1 MKRHF
6 FALCFLYTLTNTLL
20 WTQTLPLEGLTIDDG
35 LTQGMIFDILQ
46 DKDGFLWIG
55 TKDGLN
61 RYDGYH
67 FKTFEH
73 TPNDSFSLSGQV
85 VFKIFED
92 SRGWLWVSC
101 EHEGLNIYDKNKAR
115 FYHLTTVE
123 GDASTLQS
131 NDTNYFEEDKE
142 GNIWVANSNGIDKVV
157 IPSGFSFDKAQSA
170 SLNKQ
175 WKIERVIE
183 KTGDTF
189 FIMFKKDTLFW
200 SENTGMYWKILTDPR
215 KTGTYY
221 SVIDANNPNPYR
233 RVHSVYEDANGAQW
247 FGRTHYYSRKY
258 KGKMEHFF
266 LPLLESSPKISI
278 TPDLEGRTLIGYS
291 RLERISSFPN
301 GAFVSDTI
309 AYFPDFSASKIY
321 VDKTGLI
328 WIGTNG
334 FGLRKYNPRTRDFNR
349 SNQKMSTRQIYEDRQ
364 GRLWVWAN
372 YQFNWYD
379 KHTGKLMPIRGFTKE
394 AEQGRYMLQDARGIY
409 WFNFPI
415 EQDGVKII
423 RFNPAT
429 GEQKFFPYDKT
440 TDSLTPM
447 LNDKD
452 GNIWMGS
459 YEPFL
464 IKFDTKKEQFSYLN
478 IEMFVPPKTRTNLV
492 KTLYQDDQGILW
504 VGTPF
509 GLIRIAD
516 PNSPNPQMTI
526 LKSEPNAPNSLTEN
540 HVLSI
545 YQSSDDPNIFWIGT
559 KGGGL
564 NRYDRRKHQFTH
576 FTTADGLPNN
586 VVYGILSDDI
596 GDLWLSTNRGLSCF
610 NIPKKTFKNYF
621 ASDGLQDSEFNT
633 GSYYRGHDGLLYFGG
648 IKGINYF
655 DPKKVR
661 SNTSVPMVYITQ
673 IKINNQIENYKNS
686 SILQAPIELTSKIRL
701 KYFQNTISFEFA
713 ALDFTT
719 PQKNQYQYQM
729 RGVDHE
735 WVDAG
740 NRHEVTYTH
749 LQPGKYTF
757 RVKGANSSGTWNDKP
772 CEIVI
777 TVLPPWWRTTWA
789 YLLYVLLIGGAMWQG
804 YRFQINRIRL
814 KNQLLFEH
822 KETQRL
828 AELDKIKS
836 NFFSNITHEFRTPL
850 TLILE
855 PIRRIIQ
862 RTGEE
867 ELLENA
873 HIAEK
878 NSQKLLELVNQLL
891 DLSKLEGKAMKIE
904 WSTGDP
910 LAVLEVCHHSF
921 LPLAEKKGI
930 NLQFDD
936 AGEHYMVQFDKD
948 KLEKIITN
956 LLSNAI
962 KFTPRGGQVV
972 VQCHY
977 LPPKANNG
985 NPNSRVLHISVA
997 DTGPG
1002 IPAENLQAIFDRFF
1016 QVNSDGQGTGI
1027 GLALSKEL
1035 AELLGGDIVVKSQPG
1050 QGTTFEVSI
1059 PLALSQKDEKPATH
1073 TDDAIYPT
1081 SAKNKIAER
1090 ELREATVLIIDD
1102 NAEIRTLVKN
1112 TMPPHF
1118 QVLEASDGDEG
1129 IQLAMRAMPDFI
1141 ISDLMMPGKNGYEVC
1156 SELKNDELTA
1166 HIPIIL
1172 LTAKGALESKIEG
1185 LRTGADDYL
1194 TKPFHSEELLV
1205 RIENLLEQRR
1215 RLQAQYSKSL
1225 LTVLAPSYGIPQ
1237 GDRDFLERLTQFIE
1251 ENLDNPNLETED
1263 ISAGMLL
1270 SRSQFHRKLTSITGQ
1285 SATEFLRNYRLD
1297 RALEMLRTKQ
1307 GNVTE
1312 VAMQVG
1318 FNSQKYF
1325 SVRFKERFGA
1335 SPSEV

>member
-1 MKRHF
+1 MKRRI
-6 FALCFLYTLTNTLL
+6 FALCILYTLTNTLL
-20 WTQTLPLEGLTIDDG
+20 WTQTAPLESLTIDDG
-35 LTQGMIFDILQ
+35 LTQGMIYDILQ
-46 DKDGFLWIG
+46 DKEGFLWIG

-67 FKTFEH
+67 FKPFEH

-92 SRGWLWVSC
+92 SRGWLWISA
-101 EHEGLNIYDKNKAR
+101 EHEGLNIFDKNKQR
-115 FYHLTTVE
+115 FYHLTTIE

-131 NDTNYFEEDKE
+131 NDNNFITEDE
-142 GNIWVANSNGIDKVV
+142 AGNIWVASTNGIDKII
-157 IPSGFSFDKAQSA
+157 IPPDFSFARVQSA
-170 SLNKQ
+170 SLNQQ
-175 WKIERVIE
+175 WKVERIIE

-189 FIMFKKDTLFW
+189 FIQFKKDTLFW
-200 SENTGMYWKILTDPR
+200 SENTGMYWKLLSDPR

-221 SVIDANNPNPYR
+221 SVIDVNNPNPYH
-233 RVHSVYEDANGAQW
+233 RVHSVYEDNNGIIW
-247 FGRTHYYSRKY
+247 YGRTHYYSRQFR
-258 KGKMEHFF
+258 GKVEHFF
-266 LPLLESSPKISI
+266 LPLSESSPRISI

-291 RLERISSFPN
+291 QLERITSTPN
-301 GAFVSDTI
+301 GTYTSDTI
-309 AYFPDFSASKIY
+309 AYFPDFSAVKVY

-349 SNQKMSTRQIYEDRQ
+349 SSQKMSTRQIYEDRQ

-379 KHTGKLMPIRGFTKE
+379 KHNGKLMPIRGFTKE
-394 AEQGRYMLQDARGIY
+394 AEQGRYMIQDRQGIY
-409 WFNFPI
+409 WFNYPI

-423 RFNPAT
+423 RFDPRT
-429 GEQKFFPYDKT
+429 GEQKFFPYEKT

-447 LNDKD
+447 IEDHD

-459 YEPFL
+459 FDPFL
-464 IKFDTKKEQFSYLN
+464 LKFDTKKEKFFYYDLGEF
-478 IEMFVPPKTRTNLV
+478 IPPKTRTNLV
-492 KTLYQDDQGILW
+492 KTLYVDDRGIIW

-509 GLIRIAD
+509 GLIKVTDA
-516 PNSPNPQMTI
+516 NSPNPKIT
-526 LKSEPNAPNSLTEN
+526 LFKNNPENSNSLTEN
-540 HVLSI
+540 HILSI
-545 YQSSDDPNIFWIGT
+545 YQAAGDPDIFWIGT

-564 NRYDRRKHQFTH
+564 NRYDRKKDQFTH

-586 VVYGILSDDI
+586 VVYGILPDDI
-596 GDLWLSTNRGLSCF
+596 GNLWLSTNRGLSCF
-610 NIPKKTFKNYF
+610 NIQKKTFKNYF

-633 GSYYRGHDGLLYFGG
+633 RSYCRGRDGLLYFGG
-648 IKGINYF
+648 IKGLNFF
-655 DPKKVR
+655 DPKQVR
-661 SNTSVPMVYITQ
+661 SNTAAPQVYITQ
-673 IKINNQIENYKNS
+673 IKINNQIEDFKGS
-686 SILQAPIELTSKIRL
+686 SILGAPIEMASRIRL
-701 KYFQNTISFEFA
+701 KYFQNTVSFEFA

-729 RGVDHE
+729 QGVDKH
-735 WVDAG
+735 WVEAG

-757 RVKGANSSGTWNDKP
+757 RVKGANSSGTWNETP
-772 CEIVI
+772 SEITI
-777 TVLPPWWRTTWA
+777 IVLPPWWRTTLA
-789 YLLYVLLIGGAMWQG
+789 YMLYVLLMGAALWLG
-804 YRFQINRIRL
+804 YRFQINRIKL

-822 KETQRL
+822 KEALRL

-855 PIRRIIQ
+855 PVRRIIQ

-867 ELLENA
+867 EVLENA

-878 NSQKLLELVNQLL
+878 NSRKLLELVNQLL

-910 LAVLEVCHHSF
+910 LSVLESCYHSF
-921 LPLAEKKGI
+921 LPLAEKKGVA
-930 NLQFDD
+930 LQFDGS
-936 AGEHYMVQFDKD
+936 GERYLLRFDKD
-948 KLEKIITN
+948 KLEKIIAN

-962 KFTPRGGQVV
+962 KFTPGGGQVLC
-972 VQCHY
+972 QCQY
-977 LPPKANNG
+977 LKPPVKSDAINA
-985 NPNSRVLHISVA
+985 RVLQITVA

-1002 IPAENLQAIFDRFF
+1002 IPAENLQTIFDRFF

-1027 GLALSKEL
+1027 GLALTKEL
-1035 AELLGGDIVVKSQPG
+1035 TELLGGEIRVKSQLG
-1050 QGTTFEVSI
+1050 QGATFEVNL
-1059 PLALSQKDEKPATH
+1059 PLALAHKEEKPATH
-1073 TDDAIYPT
+1073 SDDAISPT
-1081 SAKNKIAER
+1081 ATKNKTRKKEPTQ
-1090 ELREATVLIIDD
+1090 ATILIIDD
-1102 NAEIRTLVKN
+1102 NAEIRTLVRN
-1112 TMPPHF
+1112 SMPAQF
-1118 QVLEASDGDEG
+1118 QVLEASNGDEG
-1129 IQLAMRAMPDFI
+1129 IATALETMPDLI
-1141 ISDLMMPGKNGYEVC
+1141 ISDLMMPGKDGYEVC
-1156 SELKNDELTA
+1156 SELKNHELTS

-1205 RIENLLEQRR
+1205 RMENLMEQRR
-1215 RLQAQYSKSL
+1215 RLQSQYSKGL
-1225 LTVLAPSYGIPQ
+1225 MQVLNPNNGIPQ
-1237 GDRDFLERLTQFIE
+1237 ADRDFLERLTQFIE
-1251 ENLDNPNLETED
+1251 ENLDNPNLDTEE
-1263 ISAGMLL
+1263 ISTGMLL

-1285 SATEFLRNYRLD
+1285 SATEFVRNYRLD
-1297 RALEMLRTKQ
+1297 RALEMLKTKQ